1 MTTTQLDKE
10 DVFKRI
16 IDKATASTSIALQ
29 YILTTRRMETLAGSI
44 YAKLEPRR
52 RTIPRTRI
60 DR

>member
-29 YILTTRRMETLAGSI
+29 YILTTRRSEKNGTIGRKYLCKVR
-44 YAKLEPRR
+44 AKA
-52 RTIPRTRI
+52 
-60 DR
+60 